1 MINCRE
7 GLTLRAGGAAR
18 SDWKMKTGNINMKIA
33 RRIVFI
39 GGWRIIMEA
48 RWTGE
53 HELAANFF
61 PWEAE
66 NTETIPNLRCLMN
79 RHPNT
84 I

>member
-18 SDWKMKTGNINMKIA
+18 SDWKVKTGNINMKIA
-33 RRIVFI
+33 GRTVFI

-48 RWTGE
+48 TWTGE
-53 HELAANFF
+53 HELAARFF
-61 PWEAE
+61 SWSAE
-66 NTETIPNLRCLMN
+66 IPRLF
-79 RHPNT
+79 P